1 MVSLLLFVTFCG
13 LIMLSVPIGFSIGL
27 SSALAL
33 AYKGSMPFTI
43 LAQKMFTG
51 LDSFPLLA
59 VPFFILAGLFM
70 ETGGISARLVRFA
83 SVLVG
88 HVRGGLAHVVIVAT
102 IFFSGVSGSS
112 AADTA
117 AIGSI
122 MIPSMV
128 KRGYPRPLATAIVAA
143 AGGMGVNIPPCI
155 IMVLYGIAANV
166 SIGYLFAA
174 GFIPG
179 FISGLAL
186 MVMVYF
192 IAKRDGLPKETKA
205 SLREMLIAGRDAV
218 PPLLMPVIIL
228 GGILSG
234 VFTATESAVIAVVYG
249 VVLSMFVYRELHVR
263 DVPRILVT
271 SAKLTGMVMLVVGM
285 STTFAWIV
293 TVERVPQMITEWILA
308 ATQNPWVFL
317 LFTNVLMLIVGMFI
331 DATPAMITFTPILFP
346 IAQKLGIDP
355 VHFGIV
361 MVTNLG
367 VGFVTPPVGSCLFV
381 ASAIGETTI
390 DEVFKPLL
398 PFLAVMVVAL
408 ILITYWPGMT
418 LFIPRLLGY
427 KG

>member
-1 MVSLLLFVTFCG
+1 
-13 LIMLSVPIGFSIGL
+13 
-27 SSALAL
+27 
-33 AYKGSMPFTI
+33 
-43 LAQKMFTG
+43 
-51 LDSFPLLA
+51 
-59 VPFFILAGLFM
+59 
-70 ETGGISARLVRFA
+70 ISARLVRFA

-128 KRGYPRPLATAIVAA
+128 RRGYPRPLATAIVAA

-155 IMVLYGIAANV
+155 IMVLYGVAANA

-174 GFIPG
+174 GFLPG
-179 FISGLAL
+179 FLSGLSL

-192 IAKRDGLPKETKA
+192 TAKRQGLPKEVKA
-205 SLREMLIAGRDAV
+205 SLRQMLKAAWDAI
-218 PPLLMPVIIL
+218 PPLFMPVIIL
-228 GGILSG
+228 GGILTG

-249 VVLSMFVYRELHVR
+249 AFLSMVVYRELRLR
-263 DVPRILVT
+263 DVPRILVS

-285 STTFAWIV
+285 SITFAWIV
-293 TVERVPQMITEWILA
+293 SIERVPHMVTEWMLSVSR
-308 ATQNPWVFL
+308 NPMVFL
-317 LFTNVLMLIVGMFI
+317 FFVNILMLIVGMFL
-331 DATPAMITFTPILFP
+331 DATPAMITFTPILYP
-346 IAQKLGIDP
+346 IANQLGIDP

-367 VGFVTPPVGSCLFV
+367 VGFVHPPVGSCLNV
-381 ASAIGETTI
+381 ATAIGEITI
-390 DEVFKPLL
+390 DEVIRPIL
-398 PFLAVMVVAL
+398 PFIGVMIVAL
-408 ILITYWPGMT
+408 LLITYWPGMT
-418 LFIPRLLGY
+418 LFIPRMLGY

>member
-1 MVSLLLFVTFCG
+1 MVFLLLFSTFCG
-13 LIMLSVPIGFSIGL
+13 LMALAFPIGISMGL
-27 SSALAL
+27 ASAAAIL
-33 AYKGSMPFTI
+33 YKGGMPFTI
-43 LAQKMFTG
+43 LAGKMFTG

-88 HVRGGLAHVVIVAT
+88 HIRGGLAHVVIVAT
-102 IFFSGVSGSS
+102 VFFSGVSGSS

-128 KRGYPRPLATAIVAA
+128 KRGYPRPLAAAIVAA

-155 IMVLYGIAANV
+155 IMVLYGIAANA

-174 GFIPG
+174 GFLPG
-179 FISGLAL
+179 FLSAL
-186 MVMVYF
+186 SLMIMVYF
-192 IAKRDGLPKETKA
+192 VAKRENLPKETKA
-205 SLREMLIAGRDAV
+205 SLRDVLRAGVSAF
-218 PPLLMPVIIL
+218 PPLLMPAIIL
-228 GGILSG
+228 GGILTG
-234 VFTATESAVIAVVYG
+234 VFTATESAVVAVVYG
-249 VVLSMFVYRELHVR
+249 VFLSMVVYQELHLR
-263 DVPRILVT
+263 DIPKILVT

-293 TVERVPQMITEWILA
+293 TVERVPQMITETVLSYSPG
-308 ATQNPWVFL
+308 PWAFL

-331 DATPAMITFTPILFP
+331 DATPAMITFTPILYP
-346 IAQKLGIDP
+346 VAQKLGIDP

-367 VGFVTPPVGSCLFV
+367 VGFVTPPVGMTLYV
-381 ASAIGETTI
+381 ATAIGEITI
-390 DEVFKPLL
+390 DKVVKPLL
-398 PFLAVMVVAL
+398 PFIAVMIVAL
-408 ILITYWPGMT
+408 ILITYWPSMI
-418 LFIPRLLGY
+418 LLIPRLLGY

>member
-1 MVSLLLFVTFCG
+1 MVSLLLFATFCG
-13 LIMLSVPIGFSIGL
+13 LIALSIPIGVSVGL
-27 SSALAL
+27 ASTLAL
-33 AYKGSMPFTI
+33 AYKGEMPLTLI
-43 LAQKMFTG
+43 AQKMFTG

-128 KRGYPRPLATAIVAA
+128 RRGYPRPLATAIVAA

-155 IMVLYGIAANV
+155 IMVLYAVAANA

-174 GFIPG
+174 GFLPG
-179 FISGLAL
+179 FLSGLSL
-186 MVMVYF
+186 MIMVYF
-192 IAKRDGLPKETKA
+192 IAKRQALPKETKA
-205 SLREMLIAGRDAV
+205 SHGQMLKAALDAI

-228 GGILSG
+228 GGILTG

-249 VVLSMFVYRELHVR
+249 VFLSMVVYRELHLR
-263 DVPRILVT
+263 DIPRILVN

-285 STTFAWIV
+285 STTFAWV
-293 TVERVPQMITEWILA
+293 VSVERVPQMITEWMLSVSR
-308 ATQNPWVFL
+308 NPIVFL
-317 LFTNVLMLIVGMFI
+317 FFVNILMLIVGMFF
-331 DATPAMITFTPILFP
+331 DATPAMITFTPILHP
-346 IAQKLGIDP
+346 IANQLGIDP

-367 VGFVTPPVGSCLFV
+367 VGFVHPPVGSCLNV
-381 ASAIGETTI
+381 ATAIGGITI
-390 DEVFKPLL
+390 DEVIRPIL
-398 PFLAVMVVAL
+398 PFIGVMIVAL
-408 ILITYWPGMT
+408 LLITYWPSMT
-418 LFIPRLLGY
+418 LFIPRMLGY

>member
-1 MVSLLLFVTFCG
+1 MVFALLFATFCG
-13 LIMLSVPIGFSIGL
+13 LISVSVPIGISMGVA
-27 SSALAL
+27 SAAAL
-33 AYKGSMPFTI
+33 LYKGDMPLTI

-59 VPFFILAGLFM
+59 VPFFILAGCFM

-88 HVRGGLAHVVIVAT
+88 HIRGGLAHVVIVGT

-122 MIPSMV
+122 MIPSMAR
-128 KRGYPRPLATAIVAA
+128 RGYQRPLATAIVAA
-143 AGGMGVNIPPCI
+143 AGGMGVLIPPCI

-174 GFIPG
+174 GFLPG
-179 FISGLAL
+179 FLCGLAL
-186 MVMVYF
+186 MIMVSLV
-192 IAKRDGLPKETKA
+192 AKRENLPRETKA
-205 SLREMLIAGRDAV
+205 LPREMLRAAWDAI
-218 PPLLMPVIIL
+218 PPLLMPIIIL

-234 VFTATESAVIAVVYG
+234 VFTATESAVVAVVYG
-249 VVLSMFVYRELHVR
+249 AILSMGVYRELHLR
-263 DVPRILVT
+263 DIPAMLVT
-271 SAKLTGMVMLVVGM
+271 SSKLTGMVMLVVGM
-285 STTFAWIV
+285 SITFAWIV
-293 TVERVPQMITEWILA
+293 TVERVPQMITEWILGV
-308 ATQNPWVFL
+308 TQSPWVFL
-317 LFTNVLMLIVGMFI
+317 VFANVLMLVVGMFI

-355 VHFGIV
+355 VHFGVV

-367 VGFVTPPVGSCLFV
+367 VGFVSPPVGSCLFV
-381 ASAIGETTI
+381 ASAIGEVKI
-390 DEVFKPLL
+390 DQVIKPLL
-398 PFLAVMVVAL
+398 PFIAVMVATL
-408 ILITYWPGMT
+408 LLITYWPGMT

>member
-1 MVSLLLFVTFCG
+1 
-13 LIMLSVPIGFSIGL
+13 
-27 SSALAL
+27 
-33 AYKGSMPFTI
+33 
-43 LAQKMFTG
+43 
-51 LDSFPLLA
+51 
-59 VPFFILAGLFM
+59 
-70 ETGGISARLVRFA
+70 
-83 SVLVG
+83 
-88 HVRGGLAHVVIVAT
+88 
-102 IFFSGVSGSS
+102 
-112 AADTA
+112 
-117 AIGSI
+117 
-122 MIPSMV
+122 
-128 KRGYPRPLATAIVAA
+128 
-143 AGGMGVNIPPCI
+143 
-155 IMVLYGIAANV
+155 
-166 SIGYLFAA
+166 
-174 GFIPG
+174 
-179 FISGLAL
+179 
-186 MVMVYF
+186 
-192 IAKRDGLPKETKA
+192 
-205 SLREMLIAGRDAV
+205 MLIAGRDAV
-218 PPLLMPVIIL
+218 PPLLMPIIIL
-228 GGILSG
+228 GGILTG

-249 VVLSMFVYRELHVR
+249 VILSMCVYRELHLR

-317 LFTNVLMLIVGMFI
+317 LFTNILMLIVGMFI
-331 DATPAMITFTPILFP
+331 DATPAMITFTPILYP

>member
-1 MVSLLLFVTFCG
+1 MVSLMLFVAFCG
-13 LIMLSVPIGFSIGL
+13 LITVSVPIGFSIGL
-27 SSALAL
+27 ASALAL
-33 AYKGSMPFTI
+33 VYKGDMPLTLI
-43 LAQKMFTG
+43 SQKLFTG

-59 VPFFILAGLFM
+59 VPFFVLAGLFM

-83 SVLVG
+83 SVLIG

-128 KRGYPRPLATAIVAA
+128 RRGYPRPLATAIVAA

-155 IMVLYGIAANV
+155 IMVLYAVAANV
-166 SIGYLFAA
+166 SIGYLFMA
-174 GFIPG
+174 GFLPG
-179 FISGLAL
+179 FLSGLSL
-186 MVMVYF
+186 MAMVYF
-192 IAKRDGLPKETKA
+192 IAKRQGLPKETKA
-205 SLREMLIAGRDAV
+205 SLRQMARAAWDAV

-228 GGILSG
+228 GGILTG

-249 VVLSMFVYRELHVR
+249 VLLSMVVYGELHLR
-263 DVPRILVT
+263 DIPRILV
-271 SAKLTGMVMLVVGM
+271 AAARLTGMVMLVVGM
-285 STTFAWIV
+285 CITFAWIV
-293 TVERVPQMITEWILA
+293 TIEQVPQMITSWMLGVS
-308 ATQNPWVFL
+308 TNPMVFL
-317 LFTNVLMLIVGMFI
+317 FFVNILMLVVGMFL
-331 DATPAMITFTPILFP
+331 DVTPAIITFTPILYP

-367 VGFVTPPVGSCLFV
+367 VGFVHPPVGSCLNV
-381 ASAIGETTI
+381 AAAIGEVSI
-390 DEVFKPLL
+390 DEVIRPIL
-398 PFLAVMVVAL
+398 PFIGVMVVAL
-408 ILITYWPGMT
+408 LLITYWPSMT
-418 LFIPRLLGY
+418 LFIPRLFGY

>member
-1 MVSLLLFVTFCG
+1 LVSLLLFATFCG
-13 LIMLSVPIGFSIGL
+13 LIALSAPIGVSVGVA
-27 SSALAL
+27 SALAL
-33 AYKGSMPFTI
+33 AYKGGMPLTLI
-43 LAQKMFTG
+43 AQKMFTG

-128 KRGYPRPLATAIVAA
+128 RRGYPRPLATAIVAA

-155 IMVLYGIAANV
+155 IMVLYGVAANA

-174 GFIPG
+174 GFLPG
-179 FISGLAL
+179 FLSGLSL

-192 IAKRDGLPKETKA
+192 TAKRQGLPKEVKA
-205 SLREMLIAGRDAV
+205 SLRQMLKAAWDAI
-218 PPLLMPVIIL
+218 PPLFMPVIIL
-228 GGILSG
+228 GGILTG

-249 VVLSMFVYRELHVR
+249 AFLSMVVYRELRLR
-263 DVPRILVT
+263 DVPRILVS

-285 STTFAWIV
+285 SITFAWIV
-293 TVERVPQMITEWILA
+293 SIERVPHMVTEWMLSVSR
-308 ATQNPWVFL
+308 NPMVFL
-317 LFTNVLMLIVGMFI
+317 FFVNILMLIVGMFL
-331 DATPAMITFTPILFP
+331 DATPAMITFTPILYP
-346 IAQKLGIDP
+346 IANQLGIDP

-367 VGFVTPPVGSCLFV
+367 VGFVHPPVGSCLNV
-381 ASAIGETTI
+381 ATAIGEITI
-390 DEVFKPLL
+390 DEVIRPIL
-398 PFLAVMVVAL
+398 PFIGVMIVAL
-408 ILITYWPGMT
+408 LLITYWPGMT
-418 LFIPRLLGY
+418 LFIPRMLGY

>member
-1 MVSLLLFVTFCG
+1 MVFFLLFCSFCG
-13 LIMLSVPIGFSIGL
+13 LMAVSVPIGISMGL
-27 SSALAL
+27 ASMAAIL
-33 AYKGSMPFTI
+33 YKGGMPLTI

-59 VPFFILAGLFM
+59 VPFFILAGCFM

-88 HVRGGLAHVVIVAT
+88 HVRGGLAHVVIVGT

-128 KRGYPRPLATAIVAA
+128 KRGYPRPLSTAIVAA

-205 SLREMLIAGRDAV
+205 SLREMLIAARDAV

-228 GGILSG
+228 GGILTG

-249 VVLSMFVYRELHVR
+249 VILSMFVYQELHVR

-331 DATPAMITFTPILFP
+331 DATPAMITFTPILYP

-398 PFLAVMVVAL
+398 PFLAVMIVAL

>member
-1 MVSLLLFVTFCG
+1 MVFALLFCSFCG
-13 LIMLSVPIGFSIGL
+13 MMALSVPIGISMGL
-27 SSALAL
+27 ASAAAIL
-33 AYKGSMPFTI
+33 YKGGMPLTI

-59 VPFFILAGLFM
+59 VPFFVLAGLFM

-88 HVRGGLAHVVIVAT
+88 HVRGGLAQVVIVAT

-155 IMVLYGIAANV
+155 IMVLYGIAANA

-174 GFIPG
+174 GFLPG
-179 FISGLAL
+179 FLSGLAL
-186 MVMVYF
+186 MIMVYF
-192 IAKRDGLPKETKA
+192 VAKREQLPKEAKTPFA
-205 SLREMLIAGRDAV
+205 QILRAAVAAV
-218 PPLLMPVIIL
+218 PPLLMPIIIL
-228 GGILSG
+228 GGILTG
-234 VFTATESAVIAVVYG
+234 VFTATESAVVAVVYG
-249 VVLSMFVYRELHVR
+249 AFLSMVVYRELHVR

-271 SAKLTGMVMLVVGM
+271 SAKLTGMIMLVVGM
-285 STTFAWIV
+285 STTFAWV
-293 TVERVPQMITEWILA
+293 LTVERVPQMITQWMLTLA
-308 ATQNPWVFL
+308 PGPWAFL
-317 LFTNVLMLIVGMFI
+317 LFANVLLLIVGMFI

-355 VHFGIV
+355 IHFGIV

-367 VGFVTPPVGSCLFV
+367 VGFVTPPVGMTLYV
-381 ASAIGETTI
+381 ATAIGEITI
-390 DEVFKPLL
+390 DQVIKPLL
-398 PFLAVMVVAL
+398 PFVAVMVVAL
-408 ILITYWPGMT
+408 LLITYWPGMT
-418 LFIPRLLGY
+418 LFIPRMLGY
-427 KG
+427 NG

>member
-1 MVSLLLFVTFCG
+1 MVSLLLFLAFCG
-13 LIMLSVPIGFSIGL
+13 LITVSVPIGFSIGL
-27 SSALAL
+27 ASALAL
-33 AYKGSMPFTI
+33 IYKGDMPLTLI
-43 LAQKMFTG
+43 SQKLFTG

-59 VPFFILAGLFM
+59 VPFFVLAGMFM

-83 SVLVG
+83 SVLIG

-128 KRGYPRPLATAIVAA
+128 RRGYPRPLATAIVAA

-155 IMVLYGIAANV
+155 IMVLYAVAANV
-166 SIGYLFAA
+166 SIGYLFMA
-174 GFIPG
+174 GFLPG
-179 FISGLAL
+179 FLSGLSL
-186 MVMVYF
+186 MAMVYF
-192 IAKRDGLPKETKA
+192 IAKRQGLPKEAKA
-205 SLREMLIAGRDAV
+205 SLRQMARAAWDAV

-249 VVLSMFVYRELHVR
+249 VLLSMVVYGELHLR
-263 DVPRILVT
+263 DIPRILVA
-271 SAKLTGMVMLVVGM
+271 SARLTGMVMLVVGM
-285 STTFAWIV
+285 CITFAWIV
-293 TVERVPQMITEWILA
+293 TIEQVPQMITSWMLGVS
-308 ATQNPWVFL
+308 TNPMVFL
-317 LFTNVLMLIVGMFI
+317 FFVNILMLVVGMFL
-331 DATPAMITFTPILFP
+331 DVTPAIITFTPILYP

-367 VGFVTPPVGSCLFV
+367 VGFVHPPVGSCLNV
-381 ASAIGETTI
+381 AAAIGEVSI
-390 DEVFKPLL
+390 DEVIRPIL
-398 PFLAVMVVAL
+398 PFIGVMVVAL
-408 ILITYWPGMT
+408 LLITYWPTMT
-418 LFIPRLLGY
+418 LFIPRLFGY

>member
-1 MVSLLLFVTFCG
+1 MVFWLLFATFCG
-13 LIMLSVPIGFSIGL
+13 LITVSVPIGISMGL
-27 SSALAL
+27 ASAAAL
-33 AYKGSMPFTI
+33 LYKGGMPLTI

-59 VPFFILAGLFM
+59 VPFFILAGCFM

-88 HVRGGLAHVVIVAT
+88 HIRGGLAHVVIVGT

-122 MIPSMV
+122 MIPSMA

-143 AGGMGVNIPPCI
+143 AGGMGVLIPPCI

-174 GFIPG
+174 GFLPG
-179 FISGLAL
+179 FLCGLSL
-186 MVMVYF
+186 MIMVYF
-192 IAKRDGLPKETKA
+192 VAKREGLPKETKA
-205 SLREMLIAGRDAV
+205 TLREMLKAAVDAI

-234 VFTATESAVIAVVYG
+234 MFTATESAVIAVVYG
-249 VVLSMFVYRELHVR
+249 MALSMVVYKELHFR
-263 DVPRILVT
+263 DVPGLLVT

-285 STTFAWIV
+285 SITFAWIV
-293 TVERVPQMITEWILA
+293 TVERVPQMITEWILGM
-308 ATQNPWVFL
+308 TQNPWMFL
-317 LFTNVLMLIVGMFI
+317 LFSNVLMLIVGMFI

-367 VGFVTPPVGSCLFV
+367 VGFVSPPVGSCLFV
-381 ASAIGETTI
+381 ASAIGDVKI
-390 DEVFKPLL
+390 DQVIKPIL
-398 PFLAVMVVAL
+398 PFIAVMLVAL

>member
-1 MVSLLLFVTFCG
+1 MVFLLLFSTFCG
-13 LIMLSVPIGFSIGL
+13 LITLSVPLGISMGL
-27 SSALAL
+27 ASAAAL
-33 AYKGSMPFTI
+33 TYKGGMPLTI

-59 VPFFILAGLFM
+59 VPFFILAGGFM
-70 ETGGISARLVRFA
+70 ETGGISARLVRLA

-88 HVRGGLAHVVIVAT
+88 HVRGGLAQVVIIGT

-128 KRGYPRPLATAIVAA
+128 KRRYPRPLATAIVAA

-174 GFIPG
+174 GFLPG
-179 FISGLAL
+179 FLSGLAL
-186 MVMVYF
+186 MIMVHF
-192 IAKRDGLPKETKA
+192 VAKREGLPKEGKA
-205 SLREMLIAGRDAV
+205 SHREMLKAAWEAI

-228 GGILSG
+228 GGILTG

-249 VVLSMFVYRELHVR
+249 AFLSIVVYGELHLR
-263 DVPRILVT
+263 DIPGILVR

-285 STTFAWIV
+285 SITFAWIV
-293 TVERVPQMITEWILA
+293 TVEQVPQMITEWFLGVSR
-308 ATQNPWVFL
+308 NPWVYLVFV
-317 LFTNVLMLIVGMFI
+317 NVLMLIVGMFI

-367 VGFVTPPVGSCLFV
+367 VGFVTPPVGSCLYV

-390 DEVFKPLL
+390 DEVFRPLL
-398 PFLAVMVVAL
+398 PFIGVMIAAL
-408 ILITYWPGMT
+408 VLITYWPGMI
-418 LFIPRLLGY
+418 LLIPRILGY

>member
-1 MVSLLLFVTFCG
+1 MVFFLLFCSFCG
-13 LIMLSVPIGFSIGL
+13 LMAVSVPIGISMGL
-27 SSALAL
+27 ASMAAIL
-33 AYKGSMPFTI
+33 YKGGMPLTI

-59 VPFFILAGLFM
+59 VPFFILAGCFM

-83 SVLVG
+83 GVLVG
-88 HVRGGLAHVVIVAT
+88 HVRGGLAHVVIVGT

-128 KRGYPRPLATAIVAA
+128 KRGYPRPLSTAIVAA

-174 GFIPG
+174 GFLPG
-179 FISGLAL
+179 VLCGLSL

-205 SLREMLIAGRDAV
+205 SLREMLIAARDAV

-249 VVLSMFVYRELHVR
+249 VVLSMFVYQELHVR

-293 TVERVPQMITEWILA
+293 TVERVPQMITEWILT

-317 LFTNVLMLIVGMFI
+317 IFTNVLMLIVGMFI

-355 VHFGIV
+355 VHFGVV

>member
-1 MVSLLLFVTFCG
+1 MVSFLLFGAFCG
-13 LIMLSVPIGFSIGL
+13 LITLSVPIGFSIGL
-27 SSALAL
+27 ASALAL
-33 AYKGSMPFTI
+33 VYKGGMPVTLI
-43 LAQKMFTG
+43 AQKMFTG

-59 VPFFILAGLFM
+59 VPFFVLAGLFM

-102 IFFSGVSGSS
+102 IFFSGISGSS

-174 GFIPG
+174 GFLPG
-179 FISGLAL
+179 FLSGLAL
-186 MVMVYF
+186 MIMVYF
-192 IAKRDGLPKETKA
+192 IAKRQELPREAKA
-205 SLREMLIAGRDAV
+205 SAQEMLKAAWDAL

-228 GGILSG
+228 GGILTG

-249 VVLSMFVYRELHVR
+249 VFLSMVVYHELHFR
-263 DVPRILVT
+263 DIPGILVAT
-271 SAKLTGMVMLVVGM
+271 ARLTGMVMLIVAM
-285 STTFAWIV
+285 CTTFGWIV
-293 TVERVPQMITEWILA
+293 TVEQVPQTIMEWMLGLSE
-308 ATQNPWVFL
+308 NPFVFL
-317 LFTNVLMLIVGMFI
+317 FFVNIMMLIVGMFL
-331 DATPAMITFTPILFP
+331 DVTPAIITFTPILYP
-346 IAQKLGIDP
+346 VALKLGIDP

-361 MVTNLG
+361 LVTNLG
-367 VGFVTPPVGSCLFV
+367 VGFVHPPVGACLNV
-381 ASAIGETTI
+381 AAAIGEISI
-390 DEVFKPLL
+390 DEVIKPIL
-398 PFLAVMVVAL
+398 PFIGVMLLALV
-408 ILITYWPGMT
+408 LITYWPGVT
-418 LFIPRLLGY
+418 LFIPRLFGY